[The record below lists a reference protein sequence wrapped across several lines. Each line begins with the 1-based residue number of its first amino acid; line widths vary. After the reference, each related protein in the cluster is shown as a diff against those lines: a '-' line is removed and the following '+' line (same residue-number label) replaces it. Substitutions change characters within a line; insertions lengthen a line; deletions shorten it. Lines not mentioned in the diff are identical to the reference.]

1 MPDILISEQI
11 RGEAVDALAARF
23 DVQIMP
29 DLWRDPPALAEHIVN
44 VRALII
50 RNQTQITGELLGRA
64 KRLSV
69 IGRAGVGLDNVDL
82 AACARANVIVTSTPD
97 QNAISVAELAIGLM
111 LSLARS
117 IPAADADTKKG
128 NWNRRCFQGTE
139 LYRKVFGIIGA
150 GKIGLLTANRARA
163 FGMHILAYDPYVSRD
178 NVHLAELNAELVS
191 LEDLLRRSD
200 VVSCHLPSTAATSR
214 MLNGERFRLMKPSAY
229 FINTS
234 RGEVVE
240 EEGLLE
246 ALRSKTIAGAAL
258 DVRNSEPP
266 KVGEFETLPN
276 VLLMPHIAALTT
288 EAQTRVTRAICED
301 VSRVLDG
308 ESPLNPVD
316 LAGNFGS

>member
-29 DLWRDPPALAEHIVN
+29 DLWRDPRALADHIGG

-117 IPAADADTKKG
+117 IPAADADTKRG
-128 NWNRRCFQGTE
+128 NWNRQCFQGTE
-139 LYRKVFGIIGA
+139 LYRKVFGIVGA

-191 LEDLLRRSD
+191 LENLLRRSD

-234 RGEVVE
+234 RGEVVD

-246 ALRSKTIAGAAL
+246 ALRSKMIAGAAL
-258 DVRNSEPP
+258 DVRTSEPP
-266 KVGEFETLPN
+266 KIGEFETLPN
-276 VLLMPHIAALTT
+276 VLLMPHIAALTS
-288 EAQTRVTRAICED
+288 EAQTRVSRAICED
-301 VSRVLDG
+301 VRRVLDG
-308 ESPLNPVD
+308 ESPLNPVN
-316 LAGNFGS
+316 LARNDGF